1 MKCKICESESKKI
14 FEKIVLL
21 KYNVNYYQCSYC
33 DFVQTDEPFW
43 LEEAYQSAITSL
55 DIGILIRNNYLV
67 YEVSKI
73 IDSCFLEAKKMLDY
87 AGGYGLF
94 VRLMRDK
101 GYDFFRQDIY
111 CDNLFADHFDI
122 TNIKE
127 TKFDIVTGFEVLE
140 HFSNPLK
147 EIEEIF
153 NYSENAIF
161 STEIIPDNHSDIQN
175 WVYISQETGQHI
187 AFYSSKAMQ
196 IIAKKFGKNYY
207 CKNKNIHIFTT
218 KTLTEE
224 QLDYYD
230 NEYIIIEKYFGLKK
244 KQRTKQRI
252 IRESFQQRDYELIK
266 KLLILN
272 SH

>member
-1 MKCKICESESKKI
+1 MKCKICESESTKI

-21 KYNVNYYQCSYC
+21 KYDVNYYKCNNCS
-33 DFVQTDEPFW
+33 FVQTDEPFW

-55 DIGILIRNNYLV
+55 DIGILVRNNYLV

-101 GYDFFRQDIY
+101 GYDFYRQDIY
-111 CDNLFADHFDI
+111 CENLFANYFDV
-122 TNIKE
+122 TNSKK
-127 TKFDIVTGFEVLE
+127 TKFDVVTGFEVLE

-153 NYSENAIF
+153 SYSENAIF
-161 STEIIPDNHSDIQN
+161 STDIIPDNNSDIEN
-175 WVYISQETGQHI
+175 WVYIAQETGQHI
-187 AFYSSKAMQ
+187 AFYSPKAMQ
-196 IIAKKFGKNYY
+196 IIADKFKKNYY

-218 KTLTEE
+218 KILTEK
-224 QLDYYD
+224 QLDLYD
-230 NEYIIIEKYFGLKK
+230 NEFTVKKKYFGLKSKKVK
-244 KQRTKQRI
+244 KQRI
-252 IRESFQQRDYELIK
+252 YRESYQQSDYELIK
-266 KLLILN
+266 QILN
-272 SH
+272 S